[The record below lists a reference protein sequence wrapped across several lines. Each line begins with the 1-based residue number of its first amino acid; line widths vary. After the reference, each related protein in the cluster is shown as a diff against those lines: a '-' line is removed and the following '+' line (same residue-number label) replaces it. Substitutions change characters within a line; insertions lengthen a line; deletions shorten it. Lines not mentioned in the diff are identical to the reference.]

1 MELHW
6 NWKLVSFTAL
16 FLPLTIGLGIW
27 QLQRAEEK
35 QSLEVNKVERQRP
48 IAFSNIQRSTD
59 KLAYQRVTLQ
69 GNFLSS
75 YVWLLDNQVVNG
87 RVGYDVLGL
96 LQEYKPEGD
105 GRLLL
110 INRGWI
116 PQGKTRQQ
124 MPNISHPPGL
134 LDLQGVIH
142 VPTGQPL
149 VLLPDKLQQPVY
161 PQLLQTIDVASL
173 QQSVDLPL
181 FDYLLRLDQN
191 SDAALQTHWT
201 GPAMTSAKHMGYAWQ
216 WFGLALALLILF
228 TYQTVSRTAVEAVGG
243 TGNRYD

>member
-1 MELHW
+1 MKLYW

-27 QLQRAEEK
+27 QLHRAEEK
-35 QSLEVNKVERQRP
+35 QSLEVSKVERQRP
-48 IAFSNIQRSTD
+48 IAFSSIQRSTG

-69 GNFLSS
+69 GNFVTP
-75 YVWLLDNQVVNG
+75 YAWLLDNQVVNG

-96 LQEYKPEGD
+96 LQEYKPKGN

-124 MPNISHPPGL
+124 MPNISHPSGL

-149 VLLPDKLQQPVY
+149 VLLPDKLQQSIY
-161 PQLLQTIDVASL
+161 PQLLQTIDTVSL
-173 QQSVDLPL
+173 QQSIGLPL
-181 FDYLLRLDQN
+181 FDYMLRLDQN
-191 SDAALQTHWT
+191 SDAALQAHWT
-201 GPAMTSAKHMGYAWQ
+201 GPVMTSAKHMGYAWQ
-216 WFGLALALLILF
+216 WFGLALVLFILF
-228 TYQTVSRTAVEAVGG
+228 IYQTVSLTAAEAVVG
-243 TGNRYD
+243 TGKRYD